1 MYIDAKRMIE
11 LIEWISAKTFRSKYD
26 RLANRKSEEND
37 KRHHARW
44 NAIISYITD
53 ITVGAINNK

>member
-1 MYIDAKRMIE
+1 MQNK
-11 LIEWISAKTFRSKYD
+11 WISAKTFRSIQIHTGS
-26 RLANRKSEEND
+26 RTGRVEND

-53 ITVGAINNK
+53 TTVGAINNK